1 MVLRQGK
8 RRIFLACRRHV
19 HPVADTRCHAAN
31 HSPAHNGDYPCRLFC
46 GGTGFQT
53 AQLDVLVSRRRQRAD
68 ACRFRWQP
76 ICQTNGYRTP
86 RPTATP
92 RPAAR
97 RCAAYPPCHANLVH
111 VLYLQRR
118 NRRHFGRLAILRLV
132 GGLYRHCVVCVNGN
146 LICRRVDLSEIGFEG
161 VGHLKTHQLSLR
173 SITYLKNL
181 IPFYEKHG
189 FKNESVSKSQH
200 TREVLYN
207 LVLMFC

>member
-8 RRIFLACRRHV
+8 RRIFLAC
-19 HPVADTRCHAAN
+19 AAMCVLWLIRAAM
-31 HSPAHNGDYPCRLFC
+31 PQTTAQRITAIILAAFFC

-53 AQLDVLVSRRRQRAD
+53 ARLDVLVSRRRQRAD

-76 ICQTNGYRTP
+76 VCQTNSYRTP

-92 RPAAR
+92 RSAAR
-97 RCAAYPPCHANLVH
+97 RRAPHSARYENMVRL
-111 VLYLQRR
+111 LYLQRR

-161 VGHLKTHQLSLR
+161 
-173 SITYLKNL
+173 L
-181 IPFYEKHG
+181 IH
-189 FKNESVSKSQH
+189 
-200 TREVLYN
+200 
-207 LVLMFC
+207 